1 MHSVKGMATRKLGTG
16 RRERETD
23 LLGFEQDLDDT
34 LIDDEPEDGFALIDD
49 QDEKPNDRRRDPL
62 RKPI

>member
-1 MHSVKGMATRKLGTG
+1 MATRKLGTG

-23 LLGFEQDLDDT
+23 LLDFEQDLDET
-34 LIDDEPEDGFALIDD
+34 LVDDEPEDGFELIDD

-62 RKPI
+62 RRPI